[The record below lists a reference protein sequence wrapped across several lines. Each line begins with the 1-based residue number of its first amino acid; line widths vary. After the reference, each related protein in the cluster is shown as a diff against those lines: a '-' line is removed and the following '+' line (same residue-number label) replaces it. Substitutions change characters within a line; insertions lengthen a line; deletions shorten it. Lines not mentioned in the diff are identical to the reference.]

1 MLLTSELQSLASVYK
16 DTFQFVSKNVN
27 RYCIQLSKAIDTAGQ
42 SLIKETD
49 DIKNRGITVLPNP
62 ENESLQST
70 QEVWKA
76 WLENAEIEMNDL
88 LKLKSQWLQLS
99 QEQKDGSTTSDD
111 NIPQWIPTVNNNNLT
126 SEQEEFIKNI
136 TNISSKASN
145 GVQDTFNLLSIKSDQ
160 LLSLLKQITYETEQS
175 RNYQDNITS
184 SININALGSYQ
195 TNDAKS
201 LIKKIVKE

>member
-88 LKLKSQWLQLS
+88 LKLKSQWLQYQS
-99 QEQKDGSTTSDD
+99 QEEKDGL
-111 NIPQWIPTVNNNNLT
+111 PQWIPTVNNNNLT